1 LKNGDSTPTGDEE
14 IKKKVAERLGR
25 VIDPE
30 TMQDVM
36 TMELIQNLEV
46 KDGHVSLVFRPSSP
60 TCPLAV
66 SLAFSIRRAVESV
79 DGVKSSHIEV
89 VDHVSAIQV
98 TDIVNE

>member
-1 LKNGDSTPTGDEE
+1 MGQTDEE
-14 IKKKVAERLGR
+14 IKKKVVERLGR

-46 KDGHVSLVFRPSSP
+46 KDGHVSLVFRPSAP

-66 SLAFSIRRAVESV
+66 TLAFGIRRAVESV
-79 DGVKSSHIEV
+79 EGVKSSHIEV
-89 VDHVSAIQV
+89 IDHVSAVQV
-98 TDIVNE
+98 TEIVNE